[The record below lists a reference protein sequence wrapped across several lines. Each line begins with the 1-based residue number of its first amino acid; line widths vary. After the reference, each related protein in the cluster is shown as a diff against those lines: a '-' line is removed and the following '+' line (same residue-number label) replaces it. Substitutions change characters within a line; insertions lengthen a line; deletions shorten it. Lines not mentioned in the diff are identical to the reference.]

1 MNAAADGLKVS
12 FPKMI
17 HLTCLA
23 HGFHRVTELIRDSFP
38 QVNSLISN
46 VKKIFK
52 KSPSRISFF
61 KEYAHGIPLPPEPII
76 TRWGTWLEAVE
87 YYANNYEIIK
97 IVVNSF
103 DKQDS
108 LAIKNAR
115 KIFQET
121 NLEEELIFITSNFI
135 SIKNTIAN
143 LESKGLKL
151 TESIDLVEDQIQILK
166 NSSNE
171 IGKKVFDKTKKVI
184 ERNKGYKDILLISKI
199 LNGEKNLI
207 QKLKINYTPSEI
219 ICFSYA
225 SITSCDVERT
235 FSKYKSF
242 LIDRR
247 QRFTNE
253 NLKMAFVTYCNND
266 Y

>member
-1 MNAAADGLKVS
+1 M
-12 FPKMI
+12 
-17 HLTCLA
+17 
-23 HGFHRVTELIRDSFP
+23 
-38 QVNSLISN
+38 
-46 VKKIFK
+46 
-52 KSPSRISFF
+52 
-61 KEYAHGIPLPPEPII
+61 
-76 TRWGTWLEAVE
+76 
-87 YYANNYEIIK
+87 
-97 IVVNSF
+97 
-103 DKQDS
+103 
-108 LAIKNAR
+108 
-115 KIFQET
+115 
-121 NLEEELIFITSNFI
+121 
-135 SIKNTIAN
+135 
-143 LESKGLKL
+143 
-151 TESIDLVEDQIQILK
+151 K